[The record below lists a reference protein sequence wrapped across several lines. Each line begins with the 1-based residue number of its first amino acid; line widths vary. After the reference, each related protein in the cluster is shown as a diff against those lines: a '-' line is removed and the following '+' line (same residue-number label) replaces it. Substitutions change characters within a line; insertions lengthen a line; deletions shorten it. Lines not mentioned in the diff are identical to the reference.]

1 MRAVLVLVGGPIL
14 LMTLAGCGQKGPLYR
29 EVPAESAPAEA
40 SAVAETGSRDVRDDE
55 DVGD

>member
-29 EVPAESAPAEA
+29 EVPVEPARAEA
-40 SAVAETGSRDVRDDE
+40 SAANEAGSRDVREDE

>member
-1 MRAVLVLVGGPIL
+1 MRAVLILVGGLIL

-29 EVPAESAPAEA
+29 EAPAEPA
-40 SAVAETGSRDVRDDE
+40 KTETSAATETGSRDVRDDE

>member
-1 MRAVLVLVGGPIL
+1 MRAVLILVGGLIL

-29 EVPAESAPAEA
+29 EASAGPAQAESSAATEA
-40 SAVAETGSRDVRDDE
+40 GSRDVRDDE